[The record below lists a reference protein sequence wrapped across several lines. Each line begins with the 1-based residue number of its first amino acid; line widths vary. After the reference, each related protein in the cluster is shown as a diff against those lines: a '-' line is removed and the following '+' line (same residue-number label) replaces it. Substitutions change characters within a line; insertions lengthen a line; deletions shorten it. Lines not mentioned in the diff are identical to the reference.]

1 MSFDLYGPLPTGTTV
16 LEASA
21 GTGKTYAIATLAT
34 RYVAEG
40 VAELSELMLA
50 TFSRAA
56 TQELRERVRERIHG
70 TARALDEAAAG
81 GGDGAAAGG
90 GDGGSESDDPLVR
103 HLLRGDLDE
112 VALRRERLTR
122 AASEF
127 DGATIATTHS
137 FCQQVLDGLGMA
149 GDSDPGVTM
158 VEGVDDLRREVVD
171 DLYLRKYAAQGADP
185 PALSLTDAHEVAR
198 AAVRDR
204 SARLEPDDADPTSPS
219 GQRVGLARA
228 ARKEL
233 ERRKRAGGVRDFD
246 DLLIL
251 LRDVLADPERGEAAC
266 VRLRTRFRVVLVDEF
281 QDTDPVQWEVLR
293 RAFHGH
299 TTLVLIGDPKQ
310 AVYAFRGAEVLSY
323 LDAVGEAD
331 RYETLGTNWRSDG
344 SLLRALE
351 HLYGGAALGHPQ
363 IIVRHVDPVQP
374 PSRMPG
380 SVPLRLRVLA
390 RTAVGPVTGKMP
402 ALPALRSAVARDVA
416 ADIVRLLDRQAPIEI
431 GGEVRTVRPGDVAVL
446 VRTGTQLGFVRAALD
461 AAGVPSVV
469 SSSSSVFATPSA
481 RDWLWL
487 LQALEQP
494 HRAARV
500 RLAALTPLVGWTA
513 TRLAEAGDGV
523 LDEVGALAREAG
535 RRFEQ
540 AGFAAA
546 FDLLSGRTR
555 LESRLLASSGGERRL
570 TDLRHLAQAL
580 NRAAVEGSL
589 GLNALVAWLAERVV
603 DPESVAASERSR
615 RLESDAA
622 AVQVLTVHASKGL
635 EFPVVYVPFGWDGGK
650 WSKPATLALHG
661 ADGQRVLDVG
671 GKGGPGWAEHAK
683 QADAEDAGEEL
694 RLLYVAL
701 TRAQCQVV
709 TWWAP
714 SSFTASAPLHR
725 LVLGRTSGVDQP
737 AARATVPEDTPAL
750 ARLTAWGWPD
760 EIAVEPVTT
769 VEALRWTPPVSVP
782 PTLSVARLRRKVDTA
797 WRRTS
802 YSALTAAA
810 HVLAHSDAHFDAH
823 AEPSSGSEPE
833 QPDKMDEPEL
843 PPGPIEPPAVWPG
856 PAHLPSPMNGL
867 PAGAAFGT
875 LVHEVLEDV
884 DTAADDLGAELL
896 VRCREAVGARLASV
910 DPEELAAALL
920 PVLRTPL
927 GLPQDPT
934 TTLADIA
941 PRDRLAELDFEL
953 PLGGGD
959 QPTTTEVHLADI
971 ATLLRR
977 HLPADDALTG
987 YADLLET
994 VEAPP
999 LRGYLAGSIDGVLRV
1014 AGPAYVVVDYKTN
1027 RLGRGDLSTLD
1038 YTREAMAAE
1047 MLRAHYPLQ
1056 ALLYGVALH
1065 RYLRWRQPG
1074 YDPVRHLGGVQ
1085 YLFVRGMVGL
1095 ETPDG
1100 CGVFDW
1106 RPPAELVVALS
1117 DLLAGTP

>member
-1 MSFDLYGPLPTGTTV
+1 MSFDLYGPLPTGTTL

-81 GGDGAAAGG
+81 GGHP
-90 GDGGSESDDPLVR
+90 EDPLVR

-112 VALRRERLTR
+112 VDLRRARLLR

-149 GDSDPGVTM
+149 GDSDPGVVM

-185 PALSLTDAHEVAR
+185 PAISLTDAHEVAR

-204 SARLEPDDADPTSPS
+204 SARLQPDDADPTSPA
-219 GQRVGLARA
+219 GQRIGLARA
-228 ARKEL
+228 VRTEL

-251 LRDVLADPERGEAAC
+251 LRDVLADPQRGEAAC
-266 VRLRTRFRVVLVDEF
+266 ARLRTHYRVVLVDEF

-323 LDAVGEAD
+323 LDAVSEAD
-331 RYETLGTNWRSDG
+331 RHETLGTNWRSDG

-363 IIVRHVDPVQP
+363 ILVRHVDPVQP

-390 RTAVGPVTGKMP
+390 RTAAGPVTGKMP

-431 GGEVRTVRPGDVAVL
+431 RGEVRTVRPGDIAVL

-461 AAGVPSVV
+461 AARVPSVV
-469 SSSSSVFATPSA
+469 SGSSSVFATPSA

-500 RLAALTPLVGWTA
+500 RLAALTPLIGWTA
-513 TRLAEAGDGV
+513 TRLAEAGDGA

-535 RRFEQ
+535 RRFEK

-555 LESRLLASSGGERRL
+555 LESRLLALTGGERRL

-580 NRAAVEGSL
+580 NRAAVEESL
-589 GLNALVAWLAERVV
+589 GLSALVAWLAERVV

-650 WSKPATLALHG
+650 WSKPATLAFHG

-683 QADAEDAGEEL
+683 QADTEDAGEEL

-714 SSFTASAPLHR
+714 SSFTGSAPLHR
-725 LVLGRTSGVDQP
+725 LVLGRTSGVDAP
-737 AARATVPEDTPAL
+737 AARATVPEDAPAL
-750 ARLTAWGWPD
+750 ARITAWGWPD
-760 EIAVEPVTT
+760 EIAVEPVAT
-769 VEALRWTPPVSVP
+769 VEALQWTPPVSLP
-782 PTLSVARLRRKVDTA
+782 PSLSVARMHRTVDSA

-810 HVLAHSDAHFDAH
+810 HDLAHS
-823 AEPSSGSEPE
+823 EPSSGSEPE
-833 QPDKMDEPEL
+833 EPDTTDEPEL
-843 PPGPIEPPAVWPG
+843 PPGSAGLLTAAPG
-856 PAHLPSPMNGL
+856 PAALPSPMNGL

-884 DTAADDLGAELL
+884 DTSADDLGAELL
-896 VRCREAVGARLASV
+896 DRCREAVRARLAPV
-910 DPEELAAALL
+910 DPGELAAALL

-927 GLPQDPT
+927 GLPQEPT
-934 TTLADIA
+934 LTLAGIA
-941 PRDRLAELDFEL
+941 PGDRLAELDFEL

-959 QPTTTEVHLADI
+959 HPTATEVHLAGI

-977 HLPADDALTG
+977 HLPSDDVLTG

-994 VEAPP
+994 LDAPP
-999 LRGYLAGSIDGVLRV
+999 LRGYLGGSIDVVLRV

-1027 RLGRGDLSTLD
+1027 RLGRNDLTTLD

-1065 RYLRWRQPG
+1065 RYLRWRQPD
-1074 YDPVRHLGGVQ
+1074 YDPARHLGGVQ
-1085 YLFVRGMVGL
+1085 YLFVRGMVGP
-1095 ETPDG
+1095 ETPPG

-1106 RPPAELVVALS
+1106 RPPAALVVAVS
-1117 DLLAGTP
+1117 GLLAGTP